1 MNGRLSRNNY
11 DLPMDRRQKTRNAS
25 SFYQRTVTVLLM
37 ACAPW
42 LQAAPIPRLFNTG
55 VDDGGNLLSNNVV
68 DPHYAMTASA
78 DPDFPGPNAFT
89 LLPGFPVGPWIAE
102 GPNSRWIAPQA
113 NQSSGNQP
121 GIYTFKT
128 TFDLT
133 GFDPATARIT
143 GQLATDNGLE
153 AVRLN
158 GTDLTGITSAG
169 FATFTSFAIPLGSP
183 FVPGTNT
190 LEFDVSNAGATVNPA
205 GFRVEMSGIATGQG
219 ERPSILTQPE
229 SQTVIVGDLV
239 TFSVEAIGSPP
250 LSYEWRFNNAPIPGG
265 TNDSYTLTGVTANKA
280 GDYSVVVSNT
290 AGQTNSTNATL
301 TVLVPFPGIYNT
313 GLSSNRTV
321 LDDGLVDPHY
331 KLVVNPN
338 DPTSSD
344 SVVEDS
350 TLFPIVNGPWIQN
363 SSKSKWIGPALDTSA
378 AAAGSYSYQLALDLT
393 AYLADTAFL
402 AGSWATDNGGSLF
415 LNGADTGYKS
425 AGFTAFSTFTLTNG
439 FVSGANVLEFR
450 VNNDAAGYAGLRV
463 ENLRGTARQG
473 VVSQSPPFIVVQPQ
487 GATRVITEDVTFTVV
502 ADGTPPFSYQWSH
515 DGAVLDGKT
524 NTSLM
529 LSPITVADA
538 GGYRA
543 RVSNALGSTNS
554 AVARLVVI
562 QPELGVFNTGVH
574 STGAALGDGQPD
586 PHYVLI
592 SSADPTYPG
601 PIVYAPTNAPFPAWF
616 ANDENSRWITPRA
629 DASEVAPGSY
639 RYRLIFTIDYSN
651 EVATAAITANVGT
664 DDGGSVFLNQS
675 DVGFVSGGFGGLT
688 PLIIPEGTGFFVPGV
703 NTLDFVVN
711 NGGAAANPSGLRVDD
726 LVITGVTLPPVL
738 TVSFSGGSIQTA
750 WPTNAT
756 GFILQETST
765 LPGGW
770 TNSSVSVFVQ
780 GDRSVAT
787 VIPGGNAKF
796 YRLVK

>member
-1 MNGRLSRNNY
+1 M
-11 DLPMDRRQKTRNAS
+11 NAS
-25 SFYQRTVTVLLM
+25 AFFQRTAIILLTTY
-37 ACAPW
+37 APW

-78 DPDFPGPNAFT
+78 DPDFPGPNALT

-113 NQSSGNQP
+113 DQSSGNQP

-133 GFDPATARIT
+133 GFDPATARIS

-190 LEFDVSNAGATVNPA
+190 LEFDVRNAGATVNPA
-205 GFRVEMSGIATGQG
+205 GFRVEMSGIATGSG
-219 ERPSILTQPE
+219 ERPSILTQPQ

-250 LSYEWRFNNAPIPGG
+250 LSYEWRFNNGPIPGG
-265 TNDSYTLTGVTANKA
+265 TNDSYTITGVTANKA

-313 GLSSNRTV
+313 GLSSNRTL

-338 DPTSSD
+338 DPTSND

-350 TLFPIVNGPWIQN
+350 TRFPIVWIQN
-363 SSKSKWIGPALDTSA
+363 SSKSKWIGPASDTSA

-402 AGSWATDNGGSLF
+402 AGSWATDNSGSLF

-450 VNNDAAGYAGLRV
+450 VNNDTAGYAGLRV

-515 DGAVLDGKT
+515 DGATLDGKT

-543 RVSNALGSTNS
+543 HVFNALGSTNS

-562 QPELGVFNTGVH
+562 QPQLGVFNTGVD
-574 STGAALGDGQPD
+574 STGAGTPARVKSEYQLAFWNFGSPDSTIVGTSGSDGTRSP
-586 PHYVLI
+586 VVRSTCTFTTI
-592 SSADPTYPG
+592 
-601 PIVYAPTNAPFPAWF
+601 APAPFRFAAHRAPAK
-616 ANDENSRWITPRA
+616 
-629 DASEVAPGSY
+629 Y
-639 RYRLIFTIDYSN
+639 
-651 EVATAAITANVGT
+651 VG
-664 DDGGSVFLNQS
+664 
-675 DVGFVSGGFGGLT
+675 
-688 PLIIPEGTGFFVPGV
+688 
-703 NTLDFVVN
+703 
-711 NGGAAANPSGLRVDD
+711 R
-726 LVITGVTLPPVL
+726 
-738 TVSFSGGSIQTA
+738 
-750 WPTNAT
+750 
-756 GFILQETST
+756 
-765 LPGGW
+765 
-770 TNSSVSVFVQ
+770 
-780 GDRSVAT
+780 
-787 VIPGGNAKF
+787 
-796 YRLVK
+796 